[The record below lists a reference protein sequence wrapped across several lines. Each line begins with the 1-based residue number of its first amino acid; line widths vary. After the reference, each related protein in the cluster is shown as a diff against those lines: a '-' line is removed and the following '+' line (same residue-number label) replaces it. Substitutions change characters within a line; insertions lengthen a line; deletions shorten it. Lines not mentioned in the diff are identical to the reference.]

1 MFIKYSTL
9 MQKNLHF
16 FVKVAG
22 FEKYENKNHI
32 NTDKHKQDNRKKDSP
47 KGFFLKFDVF
57 QFLIT

>member
-32 NTDKHKQDNRKKDSP
+32 NTDKHKQDNRKKESP
-47 KGFFLKFDVF
+47 K
-57 QFLIT
+57 